1 MTKRLKPNTTKED
14 PTVKVAKITQVG
26 VVVGLIITALIA
38 PIVVTIAN
46 KVINADPTSTP
57 TFTST
62 TTVEMLFSSTETQTP
77 VLNITPVAT
86 VVQGTFPPPTTNTP
100 DSPIA
105 EIMNVQLNFSSSSG
119 KAPLTVN
126 FNAKGSYVSRSDGTI
141 LTCAEKNVCSYT
153 WDVRAGSTS
162 ISEPVSG
169 DGVFSYTFRKK
180 GGYLVVVYVCR
191 GAVCSFSAA
200 SISVK

>member
-1 MTKRLKPNTTKED
+1 MTKRLKTNTTKED

-26 VVVGLIITALIA
+26 VVVGLIITALVA

-46 KVINADPTSTP
+46 KVINADPTPTP
-57 TFTST
+57 TFKSIT
-62 TTVEMLFSSTETQTP
+62 TAEIPFSSIETQTP
-77 VLNITPVAT
+77 VLNITPMDT
-86 VVQGTFPPPTTNTP
+86 VVQGTFPAPITNTP
-100 DSPIA
+100 DSLVA

-126 FNAKGSYVSRSDGTI
+126 FNAKSSYVSRSDGTI

-153 WDVRAGSTS
+153 WDVRAGNTS
-162 ISEPVSG
+162 ISGPISG
-169 DGVFSYTFRKK
+169 DGVFSYTFQKK

-191 GAVCSFSAA
+191 GVVCNFSTA